1 MPMLDIFLIL
11 VIIVSALISAF
22 TGIVKILFSAAAFA
36 LGILAAIVFN
46 SKVSAHFSV
55 LAPLGSKIAAFIII
69 FIIVFLAIKI
79 LQSIVA
85 GLFAGEILKGLD
97 RALGFLFGVVQ
108 GLFFAA
114 VILFVLKTQTFI
126 DVSSLLAASYFY
138 HIFETLI
145 TPAIARETAL
155 FFHAEVKHV

>member
-1 MPMLDIFLIL
+1 MLDIVLIL
-11 VIIVSALISAF
+11 VIIVSTLVSAF

-36 LGILAAIVFN
+36 LGILAAVIFN

-55 LAPLGSKIAAFIII
+55 LAPLGAKIAAFVVI
-69 FIIVFLAIKI
+69 FIIVFLAVKI

-85 GLFAGEILKGLD
+85 GLFAGKILKGLD
-97 RALGFLFGVVQ
+97 RALGFLFGIVL

-126 DVSSLLAASYFY
+126 DVSNLLAASYFY

-145 TPAIARETAL
+145 TPTIARETAL